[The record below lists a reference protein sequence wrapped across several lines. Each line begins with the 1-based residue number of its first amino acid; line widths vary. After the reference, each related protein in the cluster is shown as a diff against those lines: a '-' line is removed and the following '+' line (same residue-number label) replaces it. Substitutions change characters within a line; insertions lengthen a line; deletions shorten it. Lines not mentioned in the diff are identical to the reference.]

1 MSRSLFSDEKA
12 VPVDREPILSTKIY
26 FAGMFPSWPNKAR
39 VPGFVLEAGTRLALD
54 HINNDSSIL
63 PGYTL
68 DMVTGDSKVRF
79 NVKE

>member
-12 VPVDREPILSTKIY
+12 VPVDREPILSTTIY
-26 FAGMFPSWPNKAR
+26 FAGMFPSWPR
-39 VPGFVLEAGTRLALD
+39 LEDGTRLALD